1 MENQPTPYIDPGYNL
16 WSYANRILCHC
27 PKCDRQ
33 AIVAESRIYC
43 LSCTYQERKS
53 AGKLHGDVVG
63 TPQQWCPHCATCGYR
78 LLGIRLKT
86 TASSKLPATKAVP
99 CPSCHQQT
107 NIDIKWDLD
116 RHSGG
121 AVDPVF
127 GYTLWLQIP
136 CSGHILWAYNQ
147 KHLLDLK
154 SFIRSSFRDGRNRSK
169 YSMVTRLPRWMIIAK
184 NREVVL
190 RCIEKLEARIDK

>member
-1 MENQPTPYIDPGYNL
+1 MENQPTQSIDLGHNL
-16 WSYANRILCHC
+16 WSYADRVLCYC

-33 AIVAESRIYC
+33 AIVAEGRIYC

-53 AGKLHGDVVG
+53 AGKLHGDVLG

-78 LLGIRLKT
+78 LLGIRLKA
-86 TASSKLPATKAVP
+86 TASNRLPATKAVN

-107 NIDIKWDLD
+107 NVDIKWDLD

-121 AVDPVF
+121 AVDPNF
-127 GYTLWLQIP
+127 GCTLWLQIP

-154 SFIRSSFRDGRNRSK
+154 SFIGSSFRDGRNRSK

-184 NREVVL
+184 NRDVVL